1 VAPPRKVLVVMTALS
16 PTVRLVLGAT
26 RVNRVLDGGWWPRS
40 WDAEA
45 ELPRLVQALSERYGR
60 IRHVLLNGPTWTG
73 HVRRLAAADG
83 VVRVGW
89 FASMSA
95 ALMIAI
101 TDADD
106 QIDLLV
112 VPALFD
118 QAAAEQAMTTAAD
131 PANVAHAAELLGKYA
146 TQSAHASRSARAI
159 KPANQAGFPEEVW
172 DNEGGGAAP

>member
-1 VAPPRKVLVVMTALS
+1 MTALS
-16 PTVRLVLGAT
+16 PVVRLVLGTT

-45 ELPRLVQALSERYGR
+45 ELPGLVQALSERYGR

-73 HVRRLAAADG
+73 HVRRLATADG

-89 FASMSA
+89 FTSMSA
-95 ALMIAI
+95 ALMVAI
-101 TDADD
+101 TDADH

-118 QAAAEQAMTTAAD
+118 QAAARQAMTAAAD
-131 PANVAHAAELLGKYA
+131 PANVAHATELLGTYA
-146 TQSAHASRSARAI
+146 TQSARASRSARAMESGTGV
-159 KPANQAGFPEEVW
+159 GFAEEVW
-172 DNEGGGAAP
+172 DNEGGSAAPAARN

>member
-1 VAPPRKVLVVMTALS
+1 
-16 PTVRLVLGAT
+16 LVLGTT

-45 ELPRLVQALSERYGR
+45 ELPGLVQALSERYGR

-73 HVRRLAAADG
+73 HVRRLATADG

-89 FASMSA
+89 FTSMSA
-95 ALMIAI
+95 ALMVAI
-101 TDADD
+101 TDADH

-118 QAAAEQAMTTAAD
+118 QAAARQAMTAAAD
-131 PANVAHAAELLGKYA
+131 PANVAHATELLGTYA
-146 TQSAHASRSARAI
+146 TQSARASRSARAMES
-159 KPANQAGFPEEVW
+159 ATGVGFAEEVW
-172 DNEGGGAAP
+172 DNEGGSAAPAARN